1 MTTYANGS
9 FFSKKLHQNLG
20 LQYQWKL
27 ETFESQFPKDSPP
40 APAFKPPSYHDFV
53 RGLSTPNPAA
63 IRALYSSG
71 YYSALTP
78 YGYSQYNRNVRE
90 IQNVNIGP
98 DDAFAL
104 DWTFQVIKNYNLP
117 GAKAMFTA
125 NVGRTNEVFA
135 LALVSST
142 SVSQVSHM
150 LVNILEKRENFKP
163 SVLYHDTCPHNQ
175 DFWRML
181 FGSNLE
187 VRLGLF
193 HLLHRIVDTLDSK
206 CELYWKGLVSLKKIV
221 YRYNDK
227 DLAGLHTSLRDGSF
241 SRDGM
246 RYSPTQI
253 NELRH
258 SKRWKERCDPFL
270 KKIILPGPIIAH
282 GIERWIVEF
291 KDKADGLGRPLFTLK
306 TEKIAR
312 EQTKKVKWVQDPP
325 NMKMYKKIPAGK
337 RSTHQ
342 LPKWLSNRPESGLE
356 KFHEF
361 LAHLANTGSGSVL
374 DDALNLGGTAKHN
387 VKARW
392 KDQVNKQKLLGQD
405 IHGTQEDA
413 EEPEFYD
420 HSYLDLLN
428 RRGISLGWGK
438 MFDFVVTPRE
448 DNGEVFLSKYFEQQE
463 KRNSTVGQDKVTKL
477 CNCHGCQTYSPS
489 EPTEPRLPEEE
500 QANDAVE
507 MGQQQQQKEQHTQSI
522 DRYAVNSTAV
532 PAPIVASVRP
542 PFFSGHFGML
552 PSNCC
557 FGWYPF
563 YCAKKQEYYNRK
575 YHGGGR
581 RGRPPKC
588 DINCQG
594 HF

>member
-1 MTTYANGS
+1 
-9 FFSKKLHQNLG
+9 
-20 LQYQWKL
+20 
-27 ETFESQFPKDSPP
+27 
-40 APAFKPPSYHDFV
+40 
-53 RGLSTPNPAA
+53 
-63 IRALYSSG
+63 
-71 YYSALTP
+71 
-78 YGYSQYNRNVRE
+78 
-90 IQNVNIGP
+90 
-98 DDAFAL
+98 
-104 DWTFQVIKNYNLP
+104 
-117 GAKAMFTA
+117 
-125 NVGRTNEVFA
+125 
-135 LALVSST
+135 
-142 SVSQVSHM
+142 
-150 LVNILEKRENFKP
+150 
-163 SVLYHDTCPHNQ
+163 
-175 DFWRML
+175 
-181 FGSNLE
+181 
-187 VRLGLF
+187 
-193 HLLHRIVDTLDSK
+193 
-206 CELYWKGLVSLKKIV
+206 V

-241 SRDGM
+241 SRNGM

-253 NELRH
+253 DELRH

-374 DDALNLGGTAKHN
+374 ADALTLGGTANHN

-392 KDQVNKQKLLGQD
+392 KEQVNKQKLLGQD
-405 IHGTQEDA
+405 IHGTQEYA

-463 KRNSTVGQDKVTKL
+463 KRNSTVGQDQMTKL
-477 CNCHGCQTYSPS
+477 CNCLHCQAYSPS
-489 EPTEPRLPEEE
+489 EPTEPQLPEEE
-500 QANDAVE
+500 QANDAVQRE
-507 MGQQQQQKEQHTQSI
+507 QQEQEQQEQLHVQRI
-522 DRYAVNSTAV
+522 DHDAVNSTV
-532 PAPIVASVRP
+532 PAPRLAPVAP